1 MSAPVHATMD
11 IPNLPILRGHLVGFS
26 GSGKLSDAA
35 DTRPAANSAI
45 ATSSNV
51 QGIDAGWRT

>member
-11 IPNLPILRGHLVGFS
+11 IPDLPILRGRLVGFF

-35 DTRPAANSAI
+35 DTRPAATGAI
-45 ATSSNV
+45 AASSNV
-51 QGIDAGWRT
+51 QENDAGWRT